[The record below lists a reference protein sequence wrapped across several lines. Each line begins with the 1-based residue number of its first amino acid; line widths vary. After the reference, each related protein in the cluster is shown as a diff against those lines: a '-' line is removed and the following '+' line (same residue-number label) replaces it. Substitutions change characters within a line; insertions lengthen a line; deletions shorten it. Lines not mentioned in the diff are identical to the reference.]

1 MKVPRTPILFLS
13 CAQAFVGRKHD
24 AYCEILGGF
33 GLMSFIV
40 VFPVQKQLVSM
51 VRGVHVQ

>member
-40 VFPVQKQLVSM
+40 VLPVQKQLVSM